1 MVLGKYCIF
10 AVKYLLK
17 MDFPQLTSNIMVAH
31 SALQNNAMRAINQN
45 ITARNWLVGYWI
57 VEFEQNGEDRAKYGD
72 RLLSELSKS
81 INIKGMGVTMLSQ
94 CRKFYIVY
102 PQIGIEV
109 ERFLRRPQNYVI
121 FQILSNKSQLTNN
134 QDGVIFQSV
143 TEKLKVGKE
152 ELNGMIIQTL
162 SGKLQTHD
170 NHNGIIFQ
178 STTEKLPQVP
188 SEKLFGSISFTHFAE
203 LISIENPL
211 KRTFYEIETIKG
223 CWSVRE
229 LRRQI
234 DTLCYERAGLSKSP
248 EKLMALIN
256 EKSEVALPANIVKS
270 PYVFDFLGLK
280 SADVVEESDL
290 ESLLIS
296 HIQEFILE
304 LGEGFCFEGR
314 QKRILIDNEYF
325 FVDLVFY
332 HRVLKCHVL
341 VELKTRKFNY
351 ADMAQLNMYVAYY
364 RDRMMTEGDNAPI
377 GILLCTDASTDMV
390 RYATAGMDENLFVS
404 KYLLQLPPK
413 EKFVE
418 FLNNE
423 LKQL

>member
-1 MVLGKYCIF
+1 
-10 AVKYLLK
+10 
-17 MDFPQLTSNIMVAH
+17 MDFPQLANNIQLTH
-31 SALQNNAMRAINQN
+31 NLLQNNAMRAINQN

-72 RLLSELSKS
+72 KLLVSLAMT
-81 INIKGMGVTMLSQ
+81 IQIKGMGKSMLNL
-94 CRKFYIVY
+94 CRLFYKTY
-102 PQIGIEV
+102 PGIGLEVARYLLVNHDQQIIQSLIG
-109 ERFLRRPQNYVI
+109 
-121 FQILSNKSQLTNN
+121 KSQISENEN
-134 QDGVIFQSV
+134 D
-143 TEKLKVGKE
+143 
-152 ELNGMIIQTL
+152 
-162 SGKLQTHD
+162 
-170 NHNGIIFQ
+170 IIFQ
-178 STTEKLPQVP
+178 SLIGKFQVVENESDGVSQSLIKKSDDKGLEIVPIEKIDVIPQV
-188 SEKLFGSISFTHFAE
+188 SEDKIFKNLSFTHIIP
-203 LISIENPL
+203 LLSINDPL
-211 KRTFYEIETIKG
+211 KRSFYEIETIKG

-234 DTLCYERAGLSKSP
+234 DSLCYERAGISKNP
-248 EKLMALIN
+248 EKLMALVN
-256 EKSEVALPANIVKS
+256 EKADVDLPTNIVKS

-290 ESLLIS
+290 ETLLIS

-314 QKRILIDNEYF
+314 QKRILIDDEYF

-364 RDRMMTEGDNAPI
+364 RDKMMTEGDNAPI
-377 GILLCTDASTDMV
+377 GILLCTDASSDMV

-404 KYLLQLPPK
+404 KYLLQLPAK

-418 FLNNE
+418 FLNKEMKE
-423 LKQL
+423 L

>member
-1 MVLGKYCIF
+1 
-10 AVKYLLK
+10 
-17 MDFPQLTSNIMVAH
+17 MDFPQLTSNILVTH
-31 SALQNNAMRAINQN
+31 NALQNNAMRAVNQN

-57 VEFEQNGEDRAKYGD
+57 VEFEQNGEDRAKYGEK
-72 RLLSELSKS
+72 LLSELAKA
-81 INIKGMGVTMLSQ
+81 IKVRGLGTVMLNL
-94 CRKFYIVY
+94 CRKFYKTY
-102 PQIGIEV
+102 PTLSTEIGKFLISRGDSQIIQSLIEKFHV
-109 ERFLRRPQNYVI
+109 TENESDR
-121 FQILSNKSQLTNN
+121 
-134 QDGVIFQSV
+134 IFQSLIGKLPIPTASIFQTV
-143 TEKLKVGKE
+143 TEKSVGDPRFVPADSIE
-152 ELNGMIIQTL
+152 VI
-162 SGKLQTHD
+162 
-170 NHNGIIFQ
+170 
-178 STTEKLPQVP
+178 PQVGDDKIF
-188 SEKLFGSISFTHFAE
+188 SRLSFTHIIP
-203 LISIENPL
+203 LLSIDDPL
-211 KRTFYEIETIKG
+211 KRSFYEIETIKG

-234 DTLCYERAGLSKSP
+234 DTLCYERAGISKNP
-248 EKLMALIN
+248 EKLMALVN
-256 EKSEVALPANIVKS
+256 DKAETSLPTTIVKS

-290 ESLLIS
+290 ETMLIS

-314 QKRILIDNEYF
+314 QKRILIDDEYF

-364 RDRMMTEGDNAPI
+364 RDKMMTEGDNAPI
-377 GILLCTDASTDMV
+377 GILLCTDASSEMV

-404 KYLLQLPPK
+404 KYLLQLPAK

-418 FLNNE
+418 FLNHE

>member
-1 MVLGKYCIF
+1 
-10 AVKYLLK
+10 
-17 MDFPQLTSNIMVAH
+17 MDFPQLANNIQLTH
-31 SALQNNAMRAINQN
+31 DLLQNNAMRAINQN

-72 RLLSELSKS
+72 KLLISLAKA
-81 INIKGMGVTMLSQ
+81 IQIKGMGKSMLNL
-94 CRKFYIVY
+94 CRLFYKAY
-102 PQIGIEV
+102 PELKREIGKHLLSI
-109 ERFLRRPQNYVI
+109 NSDSI
-121 FQILSNKSQLTNN
+121 FQTVSGLLQQIDN
-134 QDGVIFQSV
+134 QD
-143 TEKLKVGKE
+143 
-152 ELNGMIIQTL
+152 N
-162 SGKLQTHD
+162 
-170 NHNGIIFQ
+170 IIFQ
-178 STTEKLPQVP
+178 SLSGKSHETKHVCEDTAQTMPKVSAEKVFKSLSFSHIVELLP
-188 SEKLFGSISFTHFAE
+188 IN
-203 LISIENPL
+203 NPL
-211 KRTFYEIETIKG
+211 KRSFYEIETIKG

-234 DTLCYERAGLSKSP
+234 DTLCYERAGISKNP
-248 EKLMALIN
+248 EKLMALVN
-256 EKSEVALPANIVKS
+256 EKAEVSMPSTIIKS

-290 ESLLIS
+290 ETLLIS

-314 QKRILIDNEYF
+314 QKRILIDDEYF

-332 HRVLKCHVL
+332 HRILKCHVL

-364 RDRMMTEGDNAPI
+364 RDKMMTEGDNAPI
-377 GILLCTDASTDMV
+377 GILLCTDATSEMV
-390 RYATAGMDENLFVS
+390 KFATAGMDENLFVS
-404 KYLLQLPPK
+404 KYLLQLPAK

-418 FLNNE
+418 FLNYE